1 MGGDYI
7 KDIAEKENLNKEK
20 NQQKFVSK
28 VDDFD
33 TEDDLAKNLI
43 EELENMSPEEREEFN
58 KMREKYQ

>member
-28 VDDFD
+28 VDDD

-43 EELENMSPEEREEFN
+43 EELNNMSPEEREEFN